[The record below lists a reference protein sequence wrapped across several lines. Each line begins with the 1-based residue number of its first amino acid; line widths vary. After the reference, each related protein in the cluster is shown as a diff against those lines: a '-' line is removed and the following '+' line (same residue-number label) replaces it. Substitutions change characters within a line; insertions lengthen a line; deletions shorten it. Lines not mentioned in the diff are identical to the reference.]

1 MNTEIDKNKDW
12 VDKMSD
18 WIDKHPFR
26 YMLIGTLCAVIC
38 SLPVYGAYCYFEKQ
52 NELVRMEIEHDIE
65 SGYKVS
71 LDGVYMDS
79 DAIEDLDVFLD
90 NTVYLGA
97 DDVKACLKFKHTD
110 RSK

>member
-1 MNTEIDKNKDW
+1 
-12 VDKMSD
+12 
-18 WIDKHPFR
+18 
-26 YMLIGTLCAVIC
+26 
-38 SLPVYGAYCYFEKQ
+38 
-52 NELVRMEIEHDIE
+52 MEIEHDIE
-65 SGYKVS
+65 AGYKVS

>member
-1 MNTEIDKNKDW
+1 MNTKIENKDW

-18 WIDKHPFR
+18 FVDNHPLKFI
-26 YMLIGTLCAVIC
+26 LIVVLVAVIC
-38 SLPVYGAYCYFEKQ
+38 STPVYGAYCFFEKQ
-52 NELVRMEIEHDIE
+52 NDLVRMEIEHDIE
-65 SGYKVS
+65 SGYKIS

-79 DAIEDLDVFLD
+79 DDIENLDVFLD

-97 DDVKACLKFKHTD
+97 DDVNACLKFKHTD